1 VIDESEVFVE
11 NDDPYAPVGYL
22 LIKKFHL
29 EEKEFNPLNVT
40 DSIKFGSIFK
50 TKSETK
56 SKLELMDEND
66 YKINVKKT
74 SKFIF
79 ISGETLKSPEILF
92 AKIQETSK
100 KFKLLH
106 NVLILKDLSTFDTM
120 NETYLKCFKFYNP
133 ASRVCIENDS
143 MKCSLKIESFGINEE
158 EFYKVLHVQS
168 ISEWAPANIGPYSQA
183 IQFDNIIKIAGQI
196 GLNPS
201 TMTLKDPS
209 EQTQQC
215 LKNVDEILKA
225 MDSGLQNVF
234 RIIIYVQKDFD
245 FTFDFKKLNFKNV
258 LIERI
263 SCSKLPRNA
272 SLEFHIFSGT
282 NSNEFEIVQFLDF
295 NILRINE
302 NYSILQTKEIT
313 KFKENLKEFLTQY
326 DILIIRIFSN
336 QTQYDLISF
345 FESTG
350 LTSFSILNQHETNQI
365 LLEIEMIERD

>member
-1 VIDESEVFVE
+1 VIDKSDVFVE

-29 EEKEFNPLNVT
+29 EDKEFKPLKVT
-40 DSIKFGSIFK
+40 NSIKFGSTFK
-50 TKSETK
+50 SKSEMNST
-56 SKLELMDEND
+56 LEVVDDQD
-66 YKINVKKT
+66 YKIMVKKT

-79 ISGETLKSPEILF
+79 ISGETLKSPEVLF
-92 AKIQETSK
+92 IKIQENSK

-106 NVLILKDLSTFDTM
+106 NVLILKDLSIFDSM
-120 NETYLKCFKFYNP
+120 NEVYLKYFKFYNP

-201 TMTLKDPS
+201 TMTLKESS
-209 EQTQQC
+209 EQAHQC
-215 LKNVDEILKA
+215 LKNVEGILKA
-225 MDSGLQNVF
+225 MDSSLQNIF

-245 FTFDFKKLNFKNV
+245 FTFNFEELNFKNV

-272 SLEFHIFSGT
+272 SVEFHIYSET
-282 NSNEFEIVQFLDF
+282 NSNELEIIPFLDF
-295 NILRINE
+295 NIQRINE
-302 NYSILQTKEIT
+302 KYSILQTKEIS
-313 KFKENLKEFLTQY
+313 KLKENFDAILKKY
-326 DILIIRIFSN
+326 DLLIVRIFSYEDQN
-336 QTQYDLISF
+336 DLISF
-345 FESTG
+345 FETFE
-350 LTSFSILNQHETNQI
+350 LTTFSISNQQETKEI
-365 LLEIEMIERD
+365 LIEMEMISRE